1 MLSPFGGEEETK
13 AIPLEE
19 EILLAWR
26 VFSAALPPNFL
37 APVSASLHTLVREA
51 EGKEGAELEA
61 YAWERLEELARTS
74 VVKDAIQS
82 FLEVAAEKPEV
93 LRAGLLW
100 FRTWNRLSPEEREA
114 LYRKAERFKPT
125 AELASKASFLQ
136 GPPPPPKPLSPS
148 VQAARSSPPRFTPT
162 PEQEEAVRAFLS
174 REDMKLVAVAG
185 SGKTTTLRLM
195 AQSAPKERLLYVA
208 FNRSVRDEAER
219 TFPGNVEV
227 LTLHG
232 LAHRHVVRGSGAY
245 QRKLAARDGRVTP
258 GDVLE
263 ALELPRERYALA
275 YVIRS
280 TLEAF
285 LRSASEVPTP
295 AHIPPEYREVL
306 QRRDKDPF
314 SERYVLK
321 AVRLIWK
328 LMQDPDDSFPLSFD
342 GFVKI
347 WAQAGAKIRGYDAVL
362 VDEAQDLSPVFLQVL
377 EAHRGELRRVYVGDP
392 RQQIYGWRGAVNAM
406 DKLDAPERK
415 LTWSFR
421 FGEDLARGVRRFLA
435 HVGSPI
441 ELHGKAPWDTEVSLA
456 RPEPPY
462 TALCRTN
469 AGAVEAVT
477 SFLLEEG
484 REGARVFVVGG
495 VDEIAWLLRDAHLLK
510 VGGEREKPHP
520 ELALVENWDELEEL
534 AKEVNHPQA
543 RMLVRLARR
552 YDLLELARLLKHAQA
567 DEEGKADLVVS
578 TLHKAKGREW
588 DRVVL
593 WGDFIPVWDEKV
605 REFYRKQGALD
616 ELKEEE
622 NVVYVALTRARRF
635 LGLDQL
641 PDLHERFFQGE
652 GLVKPPSVSPLSVGG
667 AGVSADLLRELEVRV
682 LAKLEDRLK
691 EVAEV
696 LAALLVE
703 EASKA
708 VAEAMREMGL
718 LGEEG

>member
-1 MLSPFGGEEETK
+1 MDPASQLRCLRMDQEPCSPR
-13 AIPLEE
+13 ALEDPQE
-19 EILLAWR
+19 KRKLLLAWQ
-26 VFSAALPPNFL
+26 VLSSALP
-37 APVSASLHTLVREA
+37 REA
-51 EGKEGAELEA
+51 LGPLGGFMTAAFREARGLKGPELRDRVLR
-61 YAWERLEELARTS
+61 RLEEFAATSAAGWAAR
-74 VVKDAIQS
+74 A
-82 FLEVAAEKPEV
+82 FLEAAKEPAVLNAGLYWFAVWTRLPREEQERLLEEAEKTSPSPERRAGPA
-93 LRAGLLW
+93 LRA
-100 FRTWNRLSPEEREA
+100 
-114 LYRKAERFKPT
+114 
-125 AELASKASFLQ
+125 
-136 GPPPPPKPLSPS
+136 
-148 VQAARSSPPRFTPT
+148 RFTPT

-232 LAHRHVVRGSGAY
+232 LAHRHVVRGSEAY
-245 QRKLAARDGRVTP
+245 QRKLATRDGRVTP

-295 AHIPPEYREVL
+295 AHIPLEYREAL
-306 QRRDKDPF
+306 QRRKDLP
-314 SERYVLK
+314 SEEYVLK
-321 AVRLIWK
+321 AVRLIWR
-328 LMQDPDDSFPLSFD
+328 LMQDPDDPFPLSFD

-347 WAQAGAKIRGYDAVL
+347 WAQAEAKIRGYDAVL

-421 FGEDLARGVRRFLA
+421 FGEDLARGVRRFMA
-435 HVGSPI
+435 RVGSPI
-441 ELHGKAPWDTEVSLA
+441 ELHGKAPWETEVSLEA
-456 RPEPPY
+456 PEPPY

-477 SFLLEEG
+477 GFLLDERRG
-484 REGARVFVVGG
+484 SARVFVVGG
-495 VDEIAWLLRDAHLLK
+495 VDEIAWLLQDAHALK
-510 VGGEREKPHP
+510 TGSERKKPHP

-534 AKEVNHPQA
+534 AKKVHHPQA

-552 YDLLELARLLKHAQA
+552 YDLLELAVLLKRAQA
-567 DEEGKADLVVS
+567 GSEDGADLVVS

-593 WGDFIPVWDEKV
+593 WDDFVPVWDEKV

-635 LGLDQL
+635 LGLGRL
-641 PDLHERFFQGE
+641 EDLYSRFFDRGRDA
-652 GLVKPPSVSPLSVGG
+652 LP
-667 AGVSADLLRELEVRV
+667 VSASTDEVVRLMREVEARA
-682 LAKLEDRLK
+682 LAKLETRLGRVVEALAGLLAK
-691 EVAEV
+691 EV
-696 LAALLVE
+696 
-703 EASKA
+703 SKA
-708 VAEAMREMGL
+708 VVEALREAGL
-718 LGEEG
+718 LEGPGGEVLVRGVGESGDREPPR